1 MPVSGISGLTTTER
15 SSSYEVGGE
24 LGKDEFMKLLVTQLK
39 NQDPL
44 EPMDSHEFISQ
55 LAQFSS
61 LEQLQNINDKLD
73 DLTAQLS
80 DAANLIDHEVE
91 ALGTIVS
98 VEDGVPSEINF
109 DLASQATAV
118 FVSISDSNGVYVR
131 TVQVGPLSAGRQTIT
146 WDGTDDNG
154 NRVPDGKYTVDIQAV
169 DTDGNMVQSTS
180 LIKGKVTGATFEN
193 GVTYLLVGDTQIP
206 LSSVIKI
213 NPVVEADMP
222 TKSVYWIQPIVADEA

>member
-1 MPVSGISGLTTTER
+1 MPVSGISGVTATDSR
-15 SSSYEVGGE
+15 SSYEVGGE
-24 LGKDEFMKLLVTQLK
+24 LGKNEFMKLLVTQLK

-44 EPMDSHEFISQ
+44 NPMDSSEFISQ

-91 ALGTIVS
+91 ALGTIIN
-98 VEDGVPSEINF
+98 VEDGVSDEIHF
-109 DLASQATAV
+109 DLASDATAV
-118 FVSISDSNGVYVR
+118 FASISNSDGVYVR
-131 TVQVGPLSAGRQTIT
+131 TVQVGPLSEGRQSLT

-154 NRVPDGKYTVDIQAV
+154 KAVPDGKYTVDIQAV
-169 DTDGNMVQSTS
+169 DTDGNMVESTS
-180 LIKGKVTGATFEN
+180 LIKGKVTGATFED
-193 GVTYLLVGDTQIP
+193 GTTYLLIGNIEIP

-213 NPVVEADMP
+213 NPVAD
-222 TKSVYWIQPIVADEA
+222 A